1 MQPSR
6 NDPCPCGSGK
16 KYKKC
21 CMNNSQPVSGLQ
33 RLKNV
38 RQISSVPGIS
48 NILMPSKADNAPKEA
63 QEPKDKHLKDDKA
76 MELGKASVA
85 ESKKPKNKK

>member
-1 MQPSR
+1 
-6 NDPCPCGSGK
+6 
-16 KYKKC
+16 
-21 CMNNSQPVSGLQ
+21 
-33 RLKNV
+33 
-38 RQISSVPGIS
+38 
-48 NILMPSKADNAPKEA
+48 MPSKADNAPKEA